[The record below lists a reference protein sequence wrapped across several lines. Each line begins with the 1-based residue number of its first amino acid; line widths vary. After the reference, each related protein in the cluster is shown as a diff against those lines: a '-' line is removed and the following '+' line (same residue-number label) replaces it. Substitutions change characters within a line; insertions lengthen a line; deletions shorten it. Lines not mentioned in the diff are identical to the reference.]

1 MAERIGGLPA
11 GGNFKGAKIIIMN
24 VEKYAPG
31 KSYSYINNHR
41 VN

>member
-24 VEKYAPG
+24 IAKYNHG
-31 KSYSYINNHR
+31 KSYGYINNHR
-41 VN
+41 IN